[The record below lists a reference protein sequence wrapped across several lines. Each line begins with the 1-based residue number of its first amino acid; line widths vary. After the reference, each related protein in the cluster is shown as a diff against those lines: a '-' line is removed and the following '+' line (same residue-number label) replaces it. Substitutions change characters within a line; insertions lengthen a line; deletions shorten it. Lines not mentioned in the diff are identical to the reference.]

1 MAKIRMAGHTR
12 GPGPTGERHPPTA
25 MVGGGQVAP
34 TAPPCGL
41 CARLRDGRNLP
52 KRGQVPSG
60 RDHGLRILLVDDDEE
75 TRLEARRMVRAECDD
90 WALEIYHPSCPNAPE
105 GDHGHGSPADIVLVG
120 VPHREGSRL
129 ACVRRIKALAP
140 DLPVLIISGDA
151 DHASIVECCTAGVA
165 GYVLKP
171 FASGELAH
179 AVSSVARGWPVLC
192 REAQKAM
199 LNAFHQAATATT
211 VWFPGLS
218 GREQE
223 IAGCLVGNL
232 CDKEINERL
241 GMARNTVHVHLTRLY
256 RKLGVH
262 SRKQAVARLLRVRGG
277 NPF

>member
-1 MAKIRMAGHTR
+1 M
-12 GPGPTGERHPPTA
+12 
-25 MVGGGQVAP
+25 
-34 TAPPCGL
+34 
-41 CARLRDGRNLP
+41 P

-60 RDHGLRILLVDDDEE
+60 GDHGLRIALVDDDEE
-75 TRLEARRMVRAECDD
+75 TRLEARRMVRTERDD
-90 WALEIYHPSCPNAPE
+90 WALEVYHPSCPNALE
-105 GDHGHGSPADIVLVG
+105 GDHGPGGPAEIVLVG

-140 DLPVLIISGDA
+140 DLPVLIISSDA
-151 DHASIVECCTAGVA
+151 AHASIVECCTAGAA

-171 FASGELAH
+171 FAPGELAR
-179 AVSSVARGWPVLC
+179 AISSVARGWPVLC
-192 REAQKAM
+192 REAQKAVM
-199 LNAFHQAATATT
+199 NALHQAVTATT

-241 GMARNTVHVHLTRLY
+241 GMARSTVHVHLTRLY

-262 SRKQAVARLLRVRGG
+262 SRKQAVARLLRVGG
-277 NPF
+277 KV